1 MILADIVVIYSVLW
15 MSLMIRS
22 GDLYLPNQTYALTN
36 AQPEVFLITG
46 SILVLVTIP
55 VFIYMRLYRSIIR
68 YISLETYVKI
78 IKATLVSSLISA
90 LIITHYNLPIPRS
103 ALLIYFVILT
113 GAMYFLSLI
122 HI

>member
-1 MILADIVVIYSVLW
+1 MIFADIVVIYSVLW

-68 YISLETYVKI
+68 YISLETYV
-78 IKATLVSSLISA
+78 
-90 LIITHYNLPIPRS
+90 
-103 ALLIYFVILT
+103 
-113 GAMYFLSLI
+113 
-122 HI
+122 